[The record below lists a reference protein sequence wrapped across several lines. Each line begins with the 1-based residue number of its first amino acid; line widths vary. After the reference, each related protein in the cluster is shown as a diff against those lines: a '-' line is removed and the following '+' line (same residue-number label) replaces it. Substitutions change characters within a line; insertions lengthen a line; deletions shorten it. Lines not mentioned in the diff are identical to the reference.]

1 MGVNGYFSAAK
12 SSPGMSIPDRKD
24 QAANLA
30 VKFFFICPAQSMS
43 FYLLHSV
50 VITHVKCAIEM
61 HLSFMFY
68 LLTVFLSVF
77 LFFYKIINDTVEKM
91 YS

>member
-24 QAANLA
+24 QSANLA
-30 VKFFFICPAQSMS
+30 VKFFFICPAQSVN

-61 HLSFMFY
+61 HSSFMFY
-68 LLTVFLSVF
+68 LLTVFLKR

>member
-30 VKFFFICPAQSMS
+30 VNFFFICPAQSEN

-68 LLTVFLSVF
+68 LLTVFLKR